1 MKGLFLNVYGTN
13 YTASGKTDPFGD
25 WCLNVVT
32 PREVLDRI
40 NSGELVPKNFLDDKE
55 SSQYSFY
62 VTSDDLPLC
71 DLLREMFEDRGISLS
86 LCQVMDIW
94 SEHSED
100 LSATWLDWDGTSLD
114 ELNAIREELIAGT
127 RSSMYRDNPWEENS
141 CR

>member
-13 YTASGKTDPFGD
+13 YTASGKPNRLGD
-25 WCLNVVT
+25 WLLEVET
-32 PREVLDRI
+32 PREVLDRV
-40 NSGELVPKNFLDDKE
+40 NSGELVPKNFLNDKE

-71 DLLREMFEDRGISLS
+71 DILREMFEDKGITLS

-100 LSATWLDWDGTSLD
+100 LSASWLGWDGTPFD
-114 ELNAIREELIAGT
+114 ELNAIREELISGA
-127 RSSMYRDNPWEENS
+127 RSSMYRNNPWENS
-141 CR
+141 